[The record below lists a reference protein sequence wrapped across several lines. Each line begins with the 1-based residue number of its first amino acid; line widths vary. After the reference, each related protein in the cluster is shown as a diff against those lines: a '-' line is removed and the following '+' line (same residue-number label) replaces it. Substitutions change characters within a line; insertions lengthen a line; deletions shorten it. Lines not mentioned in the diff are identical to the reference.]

1 MEKKIYHGSKDIV
14 KKPLYGYG
22 KKTNDYGL
30 GFYCT
35 ESIDLA
41 KEWAVDFDRNGYC
54 NCYTLEMDG
63 LKILNLNSKQYNI
76 LHWLT
81 ILLQNRTFTVNT
93 PLAQEAKQYLID
105 NFSIDY
111 RSYDVII
118 GYRADDSYF
127 SFSQDFINGSI
138 SYQQLT
144 KAMYLGNLGEQIVLI
159 SKKAF
164 DQIKFVEVID
174 AEKEIYY
181 PSKKQRDE
189 KARTDY
195 FDTRKMK
202 RNKNDLYIV
211 DILDEEIKSDDKR
224 LQ

>member
-54 NCYTLEMDG
+54 NCYTLETDG